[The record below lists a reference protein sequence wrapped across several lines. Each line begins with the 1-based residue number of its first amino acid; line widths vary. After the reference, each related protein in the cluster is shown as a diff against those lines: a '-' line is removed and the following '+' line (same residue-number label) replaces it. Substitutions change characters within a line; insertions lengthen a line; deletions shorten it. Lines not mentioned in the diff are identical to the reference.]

1 MHTKR
6 TGKLWET
13 GFGWLWLGQAVTALG
28 DRALGIA
35 LPYVVYQQ
43 TGSLTSTAL
52 LALSGYLPGLLF
64 GSVAGVFADRW
75 DRRWSLVTAQLLQG
89 GIILLLLAASPERLW
104 LTTAVVFAERTLSLL
119 ALPAGA
125 ALLPSLV
132 GEAALARATA
142 RLSVATTTAR
152 LLGPVLGGAL
162 AAAVGMH
169 GAVVLD
175 AMSFFVAAALF
186 SRLPFL
192 PNHGRGPAPASLLA
206 SWRSMTREWK
216 DGLRVIG
223 QRRAIGTLFI
233 TLSLTSLG
241 GTLVD
246 PYSMGFV
253 QGVLQANPAQVGLL
267 SSAVGTGTLL
277 GSLLSTWAVE
287 RFDLRRLVAVGTL
300 LVGGLMLGLYHQ
312 AELPPVLLLGAL
324 MGLPMVVAN
333 VAASAML
340 QLKTPDRYRGRV
352 YGALGTSNA
361 LVGVLVTTAAALIG
375 DRVAAVPM
383 LTLAGILTLMAGMVA
398 LALPHSSEE
407 SPSTLPLGRE

>member
-1 MHTKR
+1 
-6 TGKLWET
+6 
-13 GFGWLWLGQAVTALG
+13 
-28 DRALGIA
+28 
-35 LPYVVYQQ
+35 
-43 TGSLTSTAL
+43 
-52 LALSGYLPGLLF
+52 
-64 GSVAGVFADRW
+64 
-75 DRRWSLVTAQLLQG
+75 
-89 GIILLLLAASPERLW
+89 
-104 LTTAVVFAERTLSLL
+104 
-119 ALPAGA
+119 
-125 ALLPSLV
+125 
-132 GEAALARATA
+132 
-142 RLSVATTTAR
+142 
-152 LLGPVLGGAL
+152 
-162 AAAVGMH
+162 
-169 GAVVLD
+169 
-175 AMSFFVAAALF
+175 
-186 SRLPFL
+186 
-192 PNHGRGPAPASLLA
+192 
-206 SWRSMTREWK
+206 MTREWK